1 VKVLVLDTS
10 ALIMGLD
17 PSGLDLQSYSVPEV
31 TNELRNQTGPSFRLS
46 LSTSSGKLKIQS
58 ATSNALNEVM
68 QRAKTLGDHPA
79 LSKTDGNVLALAID
93 LKREGQDPVIVSDD
107 YAIQNVAEA
116 MNIAYQSLASLGIR
130 QRFNWIHY
138 CPACHRQYSCEIPV
152 CEVCGTKLKRK
163 STGKQRAVMHTS
175 RSKSLYPFSTS

>member
-58 ATSNALNEVM
+58 ATSDALNEVM
-68 QRAKTLGDHPA
+68 DRAKTLGDHPA

-107 YAIQNVAEA
+107 YAIQNVAEG
-116 MNIAYQSLASLGIR
+116 MNITYQSLASLGIR

-138 CPACHRQYSCEIPV
+138 CPACHRRYSCEVQV
-152 CEVCGTKLKRK
+152 CEVCGTKLKRR
-163 STGKQRAVMHTS
+163 STGKQRAVMHAKT
-175 RSKSLYPFSTS
+175 